1 MNDRN
6 GTAHRGKTGM
16 TVTVRAPA
24 KVNLHLEVLK
34 QRHDGYH
41 EIETVLQA
49 VTIFDQVSVTLV
61 ERRPGGPP
69 GVEFA
74 VVPAARGVPEDAGN
88 LCWRAA
94 CHFCRQMGV
103 SGSLRMSLTKQIPV
117 AAGLGGGS
125 SDAAAVLVACDRL
138 FGTGLESPRLEE
150 LGAALGADVPFF
162 IRGGTALGRG
172 IGTLLTPLPLLRS
185 GRFLI
190 VKPGMELRTQDV
202 YRGLK
207 MGLTVN
213 SAAANIHVIKA
224 QLARFPRKTWPGY
237 NRLEDVVLPAHP
249 ALQRLV
255 LRLRELAPVAMMCG
269 SGAAVFGVFPD
280 EYSFAKISE
289 ELTGEGLYFRIV
301 GPHAAGVEIM
311 DD

>member
-1 MNDRN
+1 MSGRADSRAGTDRP
-6 GTAHRGKTGM
+6 R
-16 TVTVRAPA
+16 TVVARAPA

-49 VTIFDQVSVTLV
+49 VQIFDTLTV
-61 ERRPGGPP
+61 NLAERRPGGRPDLQL
-69 GVEFA
+69 
-74 VVPAARGVPEDAGN
+74 VVQPDVRGVTDDANN

-94 CHFCRQMGV
+94 AHFCREMGV
-103 SGSLRMSLTKQIPV
+103 SGRLVLGLTKVIPV
-117 AAGLGGGS
+117 GAGLGGGS
-125 SDAAAVLVACDRL
+125 SDAAAVLVACNRL
-138 FGTGLESPRLEE
+138 FATGLDEDQLQD
-150 LGAALGADVPFF
+150 LGAPLGADVPFF

-172 IGTLLTPLPLLRS
+172 IGTTLTPLPLIRS

-190 VKPGMELRTQDV
+190 VKPGMELSTQEV

-207 MGLTVN
+207 MGLTVRC
-213 SAAANIHVIKA
+213 AAANIQVIRP

-249 ALQRLV
+249 ALHRLV
-255 LRLRELAPVAMMCG
+255 LRLRELAPVAMMSG
-269 SGAAVFGVFPD
+269 SGSAVVGVFPD
-280 EYSFAKISE
+280 EYDFAKISA
-289 ELTGEGLYFRIV
+289 ELKGEGLQFQIV